1 MALDAGTCIAS
12 SNACEIVSAT
22 DAGCVVSL
30 RTCPSPGS
38 CQTGGTCNATSGAC
52 EYQNRVGTCDD
63 SNACTT
69 TDVCQNGACV
79 GTAPTRCSTRT
90 ACFETSVCIPADG
103 GCTATLK
110 PEGAACDDGDACSG
124 TDTCTLGRCLGS
136 IRPATFDDFSSG
148 TSPNATRW
156 RVASANTSTNVSV
169 AAGQLLVN
177 RSGRLIA
184 AQDYAVAGTS
194 AVRVTGEFTSG
205 AADDWAH
212 VWTRS
217 SGVAG
222 SAFQLDSGVEFIVK
236 PNELELRS
244 NGLSI
249 ATAPFD
255 GGLAVGAPIVF
266 EVFDDG
272 VRAQLSV
279 HNKGVANELLLSAN
293 ITGSASGA
301 KVVFGNNNDVTPTTG
316 TSRFDLLRIEHG
328 VRTRPSRE
336 WTFEEVN
343 PTATPGNLL
352 GGFGLL
358 ADGGS
363 SGAKVG
369 RFVSAGSGLG
379 STTGTTVAGAVTSGA
394 FGAAASIS
402 SASGGRFVELP
413 GDSIAAS
420 GRDLSVSF
428 WYLGTTPNG
437 MGEIFG
443 NRSEGSGGTFLSI
456 RGDLTGASVEFD
468 QGNTGNRYVPVNGT
482 SSARRDDGLWH
493 HLVVTREGRQHAI
506 YIDGQLAGSV
516 DAGVT
521 SPIADFAK
529 ATPYW
534 AGRGY
539 DSNGNGAFDELRIY
553 DDVALNACEVSRLST
568 RNLDSAACTGGRTLC
583 VANASSSGVCVDVQT
598 DTANCGACGV
608 ACTTGQSCL
617 TGSCRTLCGP
627 GTAACPAVGSTVCA
641 SLATDT
647 TNCGVC
653 GAACATGCQSGYCPA
668 QPAVTINTTSNL
680 STVNLPGRTCSQG
693 GEMVRYQVTALTASS
708 ATVTVAPAAGCLSV
722 GDELL
727 LINLQ
732 GTGTSTQN
740 VGNYEFVRVS
750 AVAGPTITFASPKTR
765 FYGTGAADDANLGTT
780 RTTQRVV
787 LQRVP
792 VFNNLNISSS
802 ANLTADAWDGTAG
815 GVFAMRAT
823 SRIQSSGVIDMRAKG
838 YVGGAQVTTTFG
850 GGSQGESIGGLG
862 AISDRPSGGAGAGGR
877 GDSSPGC
884 NPNGQPVTFGSAAG
898 GAGHAT
904 WGTRATSFCGGH
916 GGAPIGS
923 PTMTRIFLGSGGGS
937 GGADNTL
944 ADNPPGGAGGR
955 GGGIVLLLAPAVEL
969 AGTVDVSGADGQG
982 DPPGTDCRA
991 PANTASTT
999 SCWDASG
1006 PGGGGSGGSF
1016 FSTAG
1021 FFSGLSSVRSHGGIG
1036 GDGTLNLSG
1045 IAGRGS
1051 YGRTLPLPVTC
1062 SDLHPGFG
1070 DGEYLFAFAGDP
1082 QRPYLAFCLGVG
1094 TANARMYLTL
1104 HNRVAAGQGGQNF
1117 ARYNASQFT
1126 AGPNNIIVSRFQR
1139 VRFDPATRR
1148 LAPGDFTFT
1157 TSTGAGVGGP
1167 FGGNPVTQYPLGYAG
1182 DCNGGGSTSGGSN
1195 IDLRGLPFAIATSNT
1210 WTLIGFIPGGSTT
1223 FFFDRQVV
1231 DVTGGGFCGGN
1242 GPSTFG
1248 GEIELTY
1255 LAPRSSCQAIKT
1267 ALPTA
1272 SDGVWAVAQDPAF
1285 GPIPVTCDMTY
1296 EGGGWSLLADGNAQP
1311 VQSLREASPIQTASS
1326 THLPFTLMRALAT
1339 QASVIHL
1346 RQTAAPLTRSFVTA
1360 ANATPIQ
1367 NLRQGLIIS
1376 NGFSAADYT
1385 PIGVNIST
1393 LAIACPPNSKGW
1405 PNFYHACG
1413 TQFGVHF
1420 LNDVASWTNSTTA
1433 EPFQVYVR

>member
-79 GTAPTRCSTRT
+79 GTAPTSCSTRT

-194 AVRVTGEFTSG
+194 AVRVTGEFISG

-272 VRAQLSV
+272 ARAQLSV

-379 STTGTTVAGAVTSGA
+379 STAGTTVAGAVTSGA

-456 RGDLTGASVEFD
+456 RGNLTGASVEFD

-529 ATPYW
+529 ATPSPYW

-608 ACTTGQSCL
+608 ACTARAN
-617 TGSCRTLCGP
+617 GSAVCAAGGCSTLCSAGFLDCN
-627 GTAACPAVGSTVCA
+627 GFAN
-641 SLATDT
+641 D
-647 TNCGVC
+647 
-653 GAACATGCQSGYCPA
+653 GCE
-668 QPAVTINTTSNL
+668 V
-680 STVNLPGRTCSQG
+680 
-693 GEMVRYQVTALTASS
+693 
-708 ATVTVAPAAGCLSV
+708 
-722 GDELL
+722 
-727 LINLQ
+727 
-732 GTGTSTQN
+732 
-740 VGNYEFVRVS
+740 
-750 AVAGPTITFASPKTR
+750 
-765 FYGTGAADDANLGTT
+765 
-780 RTTQRVV
+780 
-787 LQRVP
+787 
-792 VFNNLNISSS
+792 
-802 ANLTADAWDGTAG
+802 
-815 GVFAMRAT
+815 RAT
-823 SRIQSSGVIDMRAKG
+823 SCTNAPVLVSVSLD
-838 YVGGAQVTTTFG
+838 
-850 GGSQGESIGGLG
+850 
-862 AISDRPSGGAGAGGR
+862 GGAGS
-877 GDSSPGC
+877 GDSTDPSVDDSGKFVVFTSTAADLVP
-884 NPNGQPVTFGSAAG
+884 NDTNGQADVFLRNLITNTTTRLSTGPAGQELPQGAFGGTISADGRVAAFVTTGPAIVPDTNGAGNDVIVIDLTTNTRSYGITSSTLAQPGGNTEAFG
-898 GAGHAT
+898 GAFLSRDGRVVM
-904 WGTRATSFCGGH
+904 WSTRSTGLFPFDTAQNESDIYLFDRQVPLMRMASLSST
-916 GGAPIGS
+916 
-923 PTMTRIFLGSGGGS
+923 
-937 GGADNTL
+937 
-944 ADNPPGGAGGR
+944 
-955 GGGIVLLLAPAVEL
+955 
-969 AGTVDVSGADGQG
+969 GTVITNGSNGY
-982 DPPGTDCRA
+982 
-991 PANTASTT
+991 NTA
-999 SCWDASG
+999 
-1006 PGGGGSGGSF
+1006 
-1016 FSTAG
+1016 AG
-1021 FFSGLSSVRSHGGIG
+1021 FFSGQARWVGYTTFGF
-1036 GDGTLNLSG
+1036 
-1045 IAGRGS
+1045 IAGSPGDSCAHGYFVDMNPGTPVPTRVLRDNSAGS
-1051 YGRTLPLPVTC
+1051 LAC
-1062 SDLHPGFG
+1062 SFQTDS
-1070 DGEYLFAFAGDP
+1070 AGG
-1082 QRPYLAFCLGVG
+1082 LMANNAG
-1094 TANARMYLTL
+1094 TA
-1104 HNRVAAGQGGQNF
+1104 
-1117 ARYNASQFT
+1117 
-1126 AGPNNIIVSRFQR
+1126 
-1139 VRFDPATRR
+1139 
-1148 LAPGDFTFT
+1148 
-1157 TSTGAGVGGP
+1157 
-1167 FGGNPVTQYPLGYAG
+1167 
-1182 DCNGGGSTSGGSN
+1182 
-1195 IDLRGLPFAIATSNT
+1195 
-1210 WTLIGFIPGGSTT
+1210 
-1223 FFFDRQVV
+1223 FFFDTLNNPGPGTLRSTR
-1231 DVTGGGFCGGN
+1231 DIFRRASIN
-1242 GPSTFG
+1242 GPSTVVASGNGNSFTTFLSEDG
-1248 GEIELTY
+1248 
-1255 LAPRSSCQAIKT
+1255 LALSFISTATNLPGVPTDSNGAARDCFVWRSPGTIVNS
-1267 ALPTA
+1267 
-1272 SDGVWAVAQDPAF
+1272 S
-1285 GPIPVTCDMTY
+1285 
-1296 EGGGWSLLADGNAQP
+1296 QP
-1311 VQSLREASPIQTASS
+1311 VV
-1326 THLPFTLMRALAT
+1326 RALGG
-1339 QASVIHL
+1339 
-1346 RQTAAPLTRSFVTA
+1346 
-1360 ANATPIQ
+1360 ANGCNYVRLSRGGQYVALDMQ
-1367 NLRQGLIIS
+1367 DAL
-1376 NGFSAADYT
+1376 SAADQNAFSD
-1385 PIGVNIST
+1385 I
-1393 LAIACPPNSKGW
+1393 
-1405 PNFYHACG
+1405 
-1413 TQFGVHF
+1413 
-1420 LNDVASWTNSTTA
+1420 
-1433 EPFQVYVR
+1433 YVRPVP